1 MKIYFDN
8 VLIDE
13 DNYMSYSD
21 NFSSFKDSF
30 YLGSSASLHATLQI
44 PITAWPGYL
53 DSVRIEVDGNAIATL
68 KLDNI
73 TVNDDNSITL
83 DLVDVLTHTSTE
95 CDFSSL
101 ITYKKVYNPETDEYE
116 ETGTGITA
124 GQLYNFIC
132 SIYGIYSEEQI
143 FTNQDVMIYS
153 YDNSLTG
160 RNYLEMIAELAGGY
174 LHVDPWGTLSIKYY
188 NRESRNLYL
197 HSDTFDGNADAGW
210 VVGGTVDTTEVKD
223 GSYSVKTN
231 IAWNGPAVNLKKL
244 YEEGKIQVGDVLT
257 YSVYFKTNFT
267 PVQSFNATLFRA
279 SANTAVVIKVFN
291 PNEITQ
297 NTWYRIDITF
307 EVTEYSITS
316 ERARIEVN
324 YYDRNDPYYFGNNR
338 TNYIW
343 FSQPQVEK
351 GSILT
356 DYESS
361 EKKTFR
367 PLPDDLLSYEDVD
380 TYKLS
385 EEIEIQRVVYDNGIT
400 TPFKSSNDES
410 LYTLYLSTENLFFQ
424 TMIEADFQKICNNI
438 IGYKFYN
445 IHIDNCN
452 RFFEN
457 GSTIWFQRE
466 NGSKVPI
473 IVNYTREFMGG
484 FVGSYDTNISN
495 AKKTET
501 QVISTESKIQRLK
514 TIINQM
520 DNSLTIQASK
530 ADNLKQQTT
539 QLRIDLNSV
548 QSLFQ
553 ITGGSNLIR
562 NSQFLLPD
570 EVWKFTEASG
580 DSLAYHT
587 PIGEGYNASL
597 IGETTSVANI
607 KLRNSKA
614 TTTSEN
620 IVNLKTNTAH
630 NLNYYI
636 SQDNNTTTYVR
647 LISKTTG
654 DNIFEDVITTNSN
667 QTITKKNYSHDFIA
681 NDSDYVFEIETHTTI
696 SGYCYIYDLMLNS
709 GDKKSWEPAASEVYS
724 TILKMSQLGMQ
735 VYSSGS
741 GILTLLT
748 ADGFQVREAR
758 DSGDGGIILGR
769 IVSQFNSEG
778 IITEIVRMTK
788 AVIGK
793 YIQEELTLNNFIHHV
808 EYFEE

>member
-21 NFSSFKDSF
+21 NFSSFEDSF

-132 SIYGIYSEEQI
+132 SIYGIYSETQI

-174 LHVDPWGTLSIKYY
+174 LHIDPWGTLSIKYY
-188 NRESRNLYL
+188 NRDSLNLFNKNAIPIHSGATESVLNTGIRLTQTLSGNYKYASFKIGESELLGKKITISSNMSPGGENLPGIWLYFGRNGNVATQSLGALTNSGHVTITIPDSFTGNTDRVNLLLY
-197 HSDTFDGNADAGW
+197 SN
-210 VVGGTVDTTEVKD
+210 VNGTGEV
-223 GSYSVKTN
+223 GSYVDYTN
-231 IAWNGPAVNLKKL
+231 LQVQIGEESTP
-244 YEEGKIQVGDVLT
+244 YEEYEKTFNPKPEDVLT
-257 YSVYFKTNFT
+257 Y
-267 PVQSFNATLFRA
+267 
-279 SANTAVVIKVFN
+279 
-291 PNEITQ
+291 
-297 NTWYRIDITF
+297 D
-307 EVTEYSITS
+307 EVDS
-316 ERARIEVN
+316 
-324 YYDRNDPYYFGNNR
+324 
-338 TNYIW
+338 
-343 FSQPQVEK
+343 
-351 GSILT
+351 
-356 DYESS
+356 
-361 EKKTFR
+361 
-367 PLPDDLLSYEDVD
+367 
-380 TYKLS
+380 YKLS
-385 EEIEIQRVVYDNGIT
+385 EKIEIQRVVYDNGIT
-400 TPFKSSNDES
+400 TPFKSSEDES

-424 TMIEADFQKICNNI
+424 TMTEADFQKICDNI
-438 IGYKFYN
+438 IGYNFYN

-452 RFFEN
+452 KFFEN

-466 NGSKVPI
+466 DESKVPI
-473 IVNYTREFMGG
+473 IVNYSREFMGG
-484 FVGSYDTNISN
+484 FIGSYDTNISN

-501 QVISTESKIQRLK
+501 QVIPTETKIQRLK

-570 EVWKFTEASG
+570 EVWEFTEDPE

-587 PIGEGYNASL
+587 PIGDGYNASL
-597 IGETTSVANI
+597 IGETTAVANI

-614 TTTSEN
+614 TTISEN

-636 SQDNNTTTYVR
+636 SQDSNTTTYVR

-654 DNIFEDVITTNSN
+654 DNVFEDIISTNSN
-667 QTITKKNYSHDFIA
+667 QTVTKKNYSHDFIA
-681 NDSDYVFEIETHTTI
+681 NDSDYIFEIETNTTI

-709 GDKKSWEPAASEVYS
+709 GDKKSWEPAASEIYS

-741 GILTLLT
+741 GILTLIT

-758 DSGDGGIILGR
+758 DSGEGGIILGR

>member
-21 NFSSFKDSF
+21 NFSSFEDSF
-30 YLGSSASLHATLQI
+30 YLGSSASLQATLQI

-73 TVNDDNSITL
+73 TVNDDNSVTL

-101 ITYKKVYNPETDEYE
+101 ITYKKVYNPDTDEYE

-132 SIYGIYSEEQI
+132 SIYGIYSEEQV

-188 NRESRNLYL
+188 FRETTEGK
-197 HSDTFDGNADAGW
+197 TFDPK
-210 VVGGTVDTTEVKD
+210 TE
-223 GSYSVKTN
+223 
-231 IAWNGPAVNLKKL
+231 
-244 YEEGKIQVGDVLT
+244 DVLT
-257 YSVYFKTNFT
+257 C
-267 PVQSFNATLFRA
+267 
-279 SANTAVVIKVFN
+279 
-291 PNEITQ
+291 
-297 NTWYRIDITF
+297 D
-307 EVTEYSITS
+307 EVDS
-316 ERARIEVN
+316 
-324 YYDRNDPYYFGNNR
+324 
-338 TNYIW
+338 
-343 FSQPQVEK
+343 
-351 GSILT
+351 
-356 DYESS
+356 
-361 EKKTFR
+361 
-367 PLPDDLLSYEDVD
+367 
-380 TYKLS
+380 YKLT
-385 EEIEIQRVVYDNGIT
+385 EEIKIQRVVYDNGVT
-400 TPFKSSNDES
+400 TPFKSSDDES

-424 TMIEADFQKICNNI
+424 TMTEEDFQKICNNI
-438 IGYKFYN
+438 IGYRFYN

-466 NGSKVPI
+466 DESKVPI
-473 IVNYTREFMGG
+473 IVNYSREFMGG
-484 FVGSYDTNISN
+484 FVGSYNTNISN
-495 AKKTET
+495 TKKTET
-501 QVISTESKIQRLK
+501 QVIPTETKIQRLK
-514 TIINQM
+514 TVINQM
-520 DNSLTIQASK
+520 DNSLTVQASK
-530 ADNLKQQTT
+530 ADNLKEQTT

-570 EVWKFTEASG
+570 KVWEFTEDSS

-587 PIGEGYNASL
+587 PLGDGYNASL
-597 IGETTSVANI
+597 IGETTAVANI

-620 IVNLKTNTAH
+620 IVNLKTNSSY
-630 NLNYYI
+630 NLNYYM
-636 SQDNNTTTYVR
+636 SQDNNTTTYIR

-654 DNIFEDVITTNSN
+654 NNVFEDIITTDSN
-667 QTITKKNYSHDFIA
+667 QTITKKNYSHDFVA
-681 NDSDYVFEIETHTTI
+681 NDTNYIFEIETHTTL

-709 GDKKSWEPAASEVYS
+709 GDKKNWEPASSEIYS
-724 TILKMSQLGMQ
+724 TVLKMSQLGMQ

-748 ADGFQVREAR
+748 TDGFQVREAR
-758 DSGDGGIILGR
+758 DSGEDGIILGR

-793 YIQEELTLNNFIHHV
+793 YIQEELTLNNQTHHI